1 MNRPSPCINW
11 IFGLLVRGLLSIVRV
26 VSAKAVVPAE
36 TPSLVMVKIISPAV
50 VCSFM
55 RLASVIRWFREN
67 RIVDAPV
74 VVDTSIVPL
83 APETTKP
90 PN

>member
-1 MNRPSPCINW
+1 MNRPLPCINW
-11 IFGLLVRGLLSIVRV
+11 IFGLLVRAVLSIVRV
-26 VSAKAVVPAE
+26 VEVKAVLGAE
-36 TPSLVMVKIISPAV
+36 LPSLMMVKIIFPAV

-74 VVDTSIVPL
+74 VVDTSIVPVTVKL
-83 APETTKP
+83 CPA
-90 PN
+90 N